1 MMNKKNP
8 YGMDPKFDP
17 EQILRRPQDRLSP
30 TRLDFDEP
38 REIFTSAAAG
48 REPYN
53 PEQPLF
59 EDAEPGLSGVPEQNA
74 GEDAASAPENA
85 GRGITYEELAA
96 LAKEHLCP
104 NCPTAGEAE
113 DLRLRSLA
121 EMDNARKRMLKEHE
135 ESVKFAASNVLS
147 DILPAL
153 DNLDLALEH
162 ARGRTACRDFFTGV
176 EMTRKIMLDAL
187 KNHGLLAI
195 GNEGEEFDPS
205 IHEAV
210 GVNQDPLVDD
220 GAVST
225 VLTKGYKLHGRLL
238 RPARVIVCKK

>member
-1 MMNKKNP
+1 MNKKNP

-17 EQILRRPQDRLSP
+17 EEILQRPQDRLSP
-30 TRLDFDEP
+30 PRMDFDEP
-38 REIFTSAAAG
+38 REVFTSAAAG
-48 REPYN
+48 RAPHNFEP
-53 PEQPLF
+53 PLF
-59 EDAEPGLSGVPEQNA
+59 DGAEPDSDSAPERNA
-74 GEDAASAPENA
+74 GEGAKPAPENA
-85 GRGITYEELAA
+85 GYGITYEELAA

-195 GNEGEEFDPS
+195 GSEGEEFDPS

-210 GVNQDPLVDD
+210 GINQDSKVDD
-220 GAVST
+220 GAVSA
-225 VLTKGYKLHGRLL
+225 VLTRGYKLHGRLL

>member
-1 MMNKKNP
+1 MNKKHP
-8 YGMDPKFDP
+8 YGIDPKFDP
-17 EQILRRPQDRLSP
+17 EEILRHPQDRP
-30 TRLDFDEP
+30 APPHLDFDQP
-38 REIFTSAAAG
+38 QEIFTSAAAG
-48 REPYN
+48 RSPHN
-53 PEQPLF
+53 PEPSLVD
-59 EDAEPGLSGVPEQNA
+59 DATPDLRDVAERNSGEEA
-74 GEDAASAPENA
+74 GPENA
-85 GRGITYEELAA
+85 DRGITYEELAA

-104 NCPTAGEAE
+104 NCPAAAEAE

-121 EMDNARKRMLKEHE
+121 EIDNVRKRMSKEHE

-187 KNHGLLAI
+187 KNHGLLVI
-195 GNEGEEFDPS
+195 GSAGEEFDPS
-205 IHEAV
+205 VHEAV
-210 GVNQDPLVDD
+210 GTNQDPQVDD
-220 GAVST
+220 GAVSA
-225 VLTKGYKLHGRLL
+225 VLTKGYRLHGRLL